1 MATQAEYS
9 AVANA
14 LVVEINNAIDA
25 SPYQGIIR
33 SYLSADKINSGAGAA
48 AKTAVDTL
56 DAFRA
61 EKQAHAASYHAAM
74 KGR

>member
-1 MATQAEYS
+1 MANQAEYS

-14 LVVEINNAIDA
+14 VLKVITGEIAAEVPGWAQGMIPAGMA
-25 SPYQGIIR
+25 S
-33 SYLSADKINSGAGAA
+33 SLAGAC

-61 EKQAHAASYHAAM
+61 KEQPAPEQK
-74 KGR
+74 

>member
-1 MATQAEYS
+1 MATQAEYT

-14 LVVEINNAIDA
+14 LVALITSKIQLLPSWE
-25 SPYQGIIR
+25 QGFIPV
-33 SYLSADKINSGAGAA
+33 DKIPMAAGAA

-61 EKQAHAASYHAAM
+61 KEETVS
-74 KGR
+74 

>member
-1 MATQAEYS
+1 MTTQAEYT

-14 LVVEINNAIDA
+14 ILKIINGEIAADVPGWAQGMIPAGMA
-25 SPYQGIIR
+25 S
-33 SYLSADKINSGAGAA
+33 SLAGAC

-61 EKQAHAASYHAAM
+61 GETQTRETTS
-74 KGR
+74 